1 MQRVQ
6 REQVAGLP
14 AVLGVDIPTT
24 EGGQDVAAAA
34 AAAPAGW
41 HPLT

>member
-24 EGGQDVAAAA
+24 GGQDVAAAA
-34 AAAPAGW
+34 ALAAAGW